1 MTDPIELTPRALV
14 LMITAAGTIA
24 GGTGFAS
31 GAIVQGRIEAK
42 VERAE
47 TDIVDQTRKIEQHEE
62 RLRRVEIDLAA
73 KLASVQS
80 DLREIKRALGVER

>member
-14 LMITAAGTIA
+14 LMIAAAGTIA

-31 GAIVQGRIEAK
+31 GAVVQARIEAK

-47 TDIVDQTRKIEQHEE
+47 ADVIDTRRAVEKIDDRVR
-62 RLRRVEIDLAA
+62 RLEIEIAQKLSTVSGDL
-73 KLASVQS
+73 SQ
-80 DLREIKRALGVER
+80 IKAALGVRP

>member
-14 LMITAAGTIA
+14 LMIAAAGTIA

-47 TDIVDQTRKIEQHEE
+47 TDIVDQARKIEQHEE